1 MIEKVTMRFH
11 RKLLNVEESGITFNS
26 SEDMSGNMENSTLGP
41 DLFNLHELKNGAILL
56 YIIGKQK
63 TNIYILIYSIR
74 YSINFLKTRLNQ
86 VIIVLRSMAIR
97 VVKFSSRGY
106 KIRKIFA

>member
-74 YSINFLKTRLNQ
+74 EHSHMTPDVFWVFLTYLPT
-86 VIIVLRSMAIR
+86 L
-97 VVKFSSRGY
+97 
-106 KIRKIFA
+106 IFTT

>member
-63 TNIYILIYSIR
+63 KYIILHTYLF
-74 YSINFLKTRLNQ
+74 N
-86 VIIVLRSMAIR
+86 
-97 VVKFSSRGY
+97 
-106 KIRKIFA
+106 